1 MHNLFNSLTVAPPP
15 ALFYPFGS
23 GVGDTLNPRSDDGS
37 SPAINLQSPFTFFR
51 RTYTKLY
58 VNNNGH
64 LTFDQPWDSYTPT
77 QFNAYSGRDIIAPLW
92 TDIDNRGAGTISY
105 NQYSNGNVLSQATRD
120 INQHFPQFI
129 FTASWVF
136 VATWDKVAYYSYSGT
151 VTFQVVLVSDS
162 ENRSYVLMN
171 YGSIPPSPQVWMAG
185 YKTENNTY
193 NFTIQASNTSSLSST
208 TNVGIPG
215 RWVFRVDGTASAPST
230 FFFPMLPGAIQHA
243 VTVDGGSR
251 LIQLDYPFFYF
262 GKPHSQLYL
271 SMDGFLAFEPL
282 YTDAYNPTL
291 NKDIIAPLWT
301 DIDSYTRG
309 NISYEQATNGSLIEL
324 ATNEMNSMFSGLNF
338 SASWVFV
345 GTWEKM
351 EFEPDTGVRV
361 TFQVVLVSDSKN
373 RSYVLMNYG
382 SIPPDPLPWMVRGAC
397 SSLFLLISQCF
408 MILK

>member
-215 RWVFRVDGTASAPST
+215 RWVFRVDGTASALFYPFGSGAGDTVNPRSDDGSSPAINLQSPFT
-230 FFFPMLPGAIQHA
+230 FFRR
-243 VTVDGGSR
+243 T
-251 LIQLDYPFFYF
+251 YT
-262 GKPHSQLYL
+262 KLYVNNNGHL
-271 SMDGFLAFEPL
+271 TFDQPWDSFTPTQFN
-282 YTDAYNPTL
+282 AYSGR
-291 NKDIIAPLWT
+291 DIIAPLWT
-301 DIDSYTRG
+301 DIDNRATG
-309 NISYEQATNGSLIEL
+309 NISYNQYSNGNVLSQATRDINQYFPQFIF
-324 ATNEMNSMFSGLNF
+324 T
-338 SASWVFV
+338 ASWVFV
-345 GTWEKM
+345 ATWDKVAYYSYSGTH
-351 EFEPDTGVRV
+351 DTSSAHHR
-361 TFQVVLVSDSKN
+361 TFVKHLH
-373 RSYVLMNYG
+373 RF
-382 SIPPDPLPWMVRGAC
+382 R
-397 SSLFLLISQCF
+397 
-408 MILK
+408 